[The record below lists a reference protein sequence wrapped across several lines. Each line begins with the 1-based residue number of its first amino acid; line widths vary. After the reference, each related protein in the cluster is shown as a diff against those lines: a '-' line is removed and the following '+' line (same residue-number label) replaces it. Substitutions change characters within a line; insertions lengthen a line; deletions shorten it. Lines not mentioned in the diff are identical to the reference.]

1 MHTHKT
7 VSPPQRVMIGTDGCS
22 ILNLAWKI
30 DWLKA
35 LAAYFIDEEKEG
47 KSQFSQIFSSQLLLF
62 ASMCCSYPTKSLDL
76 HYNPPKFFPPSF
88 YAIYAIYFLHVKTV
102 FFSNQKH
109 SFCLLFPSLAKEF
122 CEEKGHDITDMLNE
136 VCTVSVITLCGFL
149 HLKASIK
156 ICLPISLPFIT
167 FSQQGSVCTAGCWLP
182 HSYTQDRCHG
192 NQTWQVYP
200 LIWLR
205 YPAK

>member
-1 MHTHKT
+1 MKQFDEILPIQIYSQENLHILDQVTGYFRMHTHKT

-102 FFSNQKH
+102 FFPIRSTR
-109 SFCLLFPSLAKEF
+109 FACFFPVQLRSSVRRR
-122 CEEKGHDITDMLNE
+122 DM
-136 VCTVSVITLCGFL
+136 TLRTC
-149 HLKASIK
+149 
-156 ICLPISLPFIT
+156 
-167 FSQQGSVCTAGCWLP
+167 
-182 HSYTQDRCHG
+182 
-192 NQTWQVYP
+192 
-200 LIWLR
+200 
-205 YPAK
+205 